1 MKRRIPLIGAA
12 LASLAL
18 LAPHAAPAQTL
29 DSPLRIVVG
38 YAPGGS
44 SDRVARIVGDKLQ
57 AKLGIPV
64 VVENKTGA
72 GGRLA
77 AQQVKATPAGQ
88 SVLMLANPAV
98 MVVAPLVFKDNGYDA
113 ERDFTPVSQVNDY
126 EFGLAVATAVPVREL
141 SHLVAWLR
149 SNPEKANFGVPATGS
164 LPHFFALMTAE
175 KAGVQAQVIGYRGSG
190 PLLTDLIGGQVPV
203 AFDTL
208 DTLLPQAESGKLR
221 ILATSGPTSSSSS
234 PTTSAFAD
242 LGCYGGRD
250 AEFGRCRRCSTA
262 WPPDG
267 LRFTQGY
274 SNSPVCSPTRFA
286 LMTGRYQYRLRGA
299 AEEPINSKSRGST
312 TLGLPPEHPTLPS
325 LLRDAGYRTALV
337 GKWHLGYPP
346 AFGPL
351 KLGLRGVLRPDG
363 GRRGLLH
370 PLRLT
375 RHARPVDRRGGAP
388 RGRLPDRPDHRARG
402 GLHRR
407 AWPTRAKAGSPSS

>member
-1 MKRRIPLIGAA
+1 MKRRLILIGTA
-12 LASLAL
+12 LAAIATAAPLAL
-18 LAPHAAPAQTL
+18 HAQPIEG
-29 DSPLRIVVG
+29 PLRIVVG

-77 AQQVKATPAGQ
+77 AQQVKATPTGQ

-221 ILATSGPTSSSSS
+221 ILATSGATHI
-234 PTTSAFAD
+234 TTAHPHAIPAIAPA
-242 LGCYGGRD
+242 LI
-250 AEFGRCRRCSTA
+250 
-262 WPPDG
+262 PP
-267 LRFTQGY
+267 
-274 SNSPVCSPTRFA
+274 
-286 LMTGRYQYRLRGA
+286 
-299 AEEPINSKSRGST
+299 
-312 TLGLPPEHPTLPS
+312 
-325 LLRDAGYRTALV
+325 
-337 GKWHLGYPP
+337 
-346 AFGPL
+346 
-351 KLGLRGVLRPDG
+351 
-363 GRRGLLH
+363 
-370 PLRLT
+370 
-375 RHARPVDRRGGAP
+375 
-388 RGRLPDRPDHRARG
+388 
-402 GLHRR
+402 
-407 AWPTRAKAGSPSS
+407 